1 MNDFI
6 SIKKLWQDNEL
17 IQLKIVCS
25 SAIVTA
31 TAKIYVSNEIIDDLF
46 FQIHYFLNG
55 LVKECCWS
63 SGERGDHST
72 TCVSLRFLHKDKLGH
87 VLIEP
92 FMELDDGGNYSS
104 HNCCF
109 YLNTELGLLESFK
122 NQLLAMKNAKLGFE
136 ITLNKT
142 T

>member
-6 SIKKLWQDNEL
+6 TIKKLWQDNEL

-25 SAIVTA
+25 SAIITA

-55 LVKECCWS
+55 EEKECCWS

-92 FMELDDGGNYSS
+92 FIELDDGGNYSS

-109 YLNTELGLLESFK
+109 YLNSELGLLESFK
-122 NQLLAMKNAKLGFE
+122 NQLLAIKNAELGFE
-136 ITLNKT
+136 VTLNKT